1 MYPEYP
7 DYMNYNNYNNYPMY
21 YPYPPMPRKPP
32 LLYQMR
38 NSLTRTS
45 WNTTLKNTQK
55 TIYTINQIIPIV
67 YQLKPVLTNA
77 TQAFR
82 IAKAVKQF
90 DFDDID
96 NQITQPDSETYHENV
111 I

>member
-7 DYMNYNNYNNYPMY
+7 DYYNYNNYPMY
-21 YPYPPMPRKPP
+21 YAYPPMTRKPP

-38 NSLTRTS
+38 NSLNKTTWSTS
-45 WNTTLKNTQK
+45 LRNAQK

-67 YQLKPVLTNA
+67 YQLKPVISNA

-82 IAKAVKQF
+82 IVKAVKQF

-96 NQITQPDSETYHENV
+96 EQITNPYSETNQENV